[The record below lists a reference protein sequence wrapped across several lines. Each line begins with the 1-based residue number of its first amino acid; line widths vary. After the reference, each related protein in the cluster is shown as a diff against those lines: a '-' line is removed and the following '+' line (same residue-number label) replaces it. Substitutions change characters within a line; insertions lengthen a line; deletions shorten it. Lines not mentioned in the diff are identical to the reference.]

1 MNNEKF
7 LERYRENKT
16 VVWVKVSL
24 SDGHEVFFH
33 DYSAWRSIKKYCKRK
48 SVFVDGFHL
57 QFRSHEV
64 KMDLFDIDAIYFI
77 RSVLGQMGGDSKDY
91 YTVGTIK
98 DGVVYKKMWIIPE
111 LVEEK
116 SYEDDIESCFEEG
129 IIYDDR
135 QKEKKN
141 GQE

>member
-16 VVWVKVSL
+16 VVWIKVAL

-33 DYSAWRSIKKYCKRK
+33 DYKAWHSIKKYCQSK
-48 SVFVDGFHL
+48 SVFVEDFRL
-57 QFRSHEV
+57 QFRSHEIKIDV
-64 KMDLFDIDAIYFI
+64 SDIDGLYFI
-77 RSVLGQMGGDSKDY
+77 RSVLGQMGGDTKNY

-98 DGVVYKKMWIIPE
+98 SGVVQKKMWLIPE

-129 IIYDDR
+129 IIYDER
-135 QKEKKN
+135 KKEKEDK
-141 GQE
+141 QE

>member
-16 VVWVKVSL
+16 VIWVKVAL
-24 SDGHEVFFH
+24 TNGVEVFFH
-33 DYSAWRSIKKYCKRK
+33 EYKTWPGLKRYCEDR
-48 SVFVDGFHL
+48 SVFKDFRL

-64 KMDLFDIDAIYFI
+64 K
-77 RSVLGQMGGDSKDY
+77 MGGDSKDY
-91 YTVGTIK
+91 YTVGVIK
-98 DGVVYKKMWIIPE
+98 EDIVYKKMWIMPE

-116 SYEDDIESCFEEG
+116 SYEDDIDSCFEEG

-135 QKEKKN
+135 KTKKN
-141 GQE
+141 RQK

>member
-16 VVWVKVSL
+16 VIWVKVAL
-24 SDGHEVFFH
+24 TNGVEVFFH
-33 DYSAWRSIKKYCKRK
+33 EYKTWPGLKRYCEDR
-48 SVFVDGFHL
+48 SVFVKDFRL

-64 KMDLFDIDAIYFI
+64 KIDLSDADGLYFI

-91 YTVGTIK
+91 YTVGVIK
-98 DGVVYKKMWIIPE
+98 EDIVYTKMWIMPE

-116 SYEDDIESCFEEG
+116 SYEDDIDSCFEEG

-135 QKEKKN
+135 KTKKN
-141 GQE
+141 RQK

>member
-16 VVWVKVSL
+16 VIWIKVEL
-24 SDGHEVFFH
+24 TDGLEIFFH
-33 DYSAWRSIKKYCKRK
+33 EYKTWEGVKKHCEEK
-48 SVFVDGFHL
+48 SVFVKDFRL
-57 QFRSHEV
+57 QFRSHEI
-64 KMDLFDIDAIYFI
+64 KIDLSDANGLYFI

-91 YTVGTIK
+91 YTVGVIK
-98 DGVVYKKMWIIPE
+98 GDVVYKKMWIMPE

-116 SYEDDIESCFEEG
+116 SYEDDIDSCFEEG

-135 QKEKKN
+135 KTKKN
-141 GQE
+141 RQK